1 MRGVRMRLTQE
12 LQKVRAMGYFRD
24 MEDKETY
31 YLVTCPF
38 HGGGNERTPSMSVNK
53 ERFKSRDG
61 NYIDEGYIHCFGC
74 GYKGRFT
81 KFLADLQGVSEF
93 DILKQ
98 QQKDKIFED
107 KRNLNL
113 SITRGKTVTEFKFN
127 PLPLTDRGRK
137 YLHGRKLTDE
147 VIERFNIV
155 SNKYGNVVFPLIDKS
170 GNIIGEQA
178 RDIDKKF
185 FNNTKDLDKKNFLY
199 GLYQLKGESYTP
211 GDKLYVTESIIDTL
225 TLWSWGFKAVAL
237 MGAKFSEYHLREL
250 IKLPYDIV
258 LSLDNDEVG
267 KKAMSEVSKVFI
279 KYGKKITLLKWGNT
293 IEKDINDLNKEKF
306 LKIKER

>member
-1 MRGVRMRLTQE
+1 MKLLQE
-12 LQKVRAMGYFRD
+12 LHKLRAIGYFKD

-38 HGGGNERTPSMSVNK
+38 HGEGKERTPSMGINK

-61 NYIDEGYIHCFGC
+61 NYVDEGYVHCFGC
-74 GYKGRFT
+74 GYKNRFT
-81 KFLADLQGVSEF
+81 KFLADLQGVTEF

-98 QQKDKIFED
+98 QQKEKIYED
-107 KRNLNL
+107 KRNLTI
-113 SITRGKTVTEFKFN
+113 SITREQKSTEFIFN
-127 PLPLTDRGRK
+127 PIPLTDRGRK

-147 VIERFNIV
+147 VIEKFNIV
-155 SNKYGNVVFPLIDKS
+155 SNKYGNVVFPLMDKA
-170 GNIIGEQA
+170 GNIVGEQA

-185 FNNTKDLDKKNFLY
+185 FNNTKDLDKKSLLY
-199 GLYQLKGESYTP
+199 GLYQVRAENYTP
-211 GDKLYVTESIIDTL
+211 GEKLYVTESIIDTL

-237 MGAKFSEYHLREL
+237 MGAKFSEYHIREL

-258 LSLDNDEVG
+258 LALDNDEVG
-267 KKAMSEVSKVFI
+267 KTAMREVSRTFI